1 MRLRLVAAMARLMA
15 KPDRISARSLDLS
28 SSFETAP
35 KRQAIET
42 SKICYDKGWYDIN
55 KRIRISEMAE
65 ELKIARATLPEHL
78 SRIESIIM
86 DDLLGSFT
94 NFRIS
99 PDEFELFKDMAVED
113 SKNLGFG
120 EDEQFKKLLQN
131 MHDNMEHEGVPED
144 DDYENE

>member
-1 MRLRLVAAMARLMA
+1 
-15 KPDRISARSLDLS
+15 
-28 SSFETAP
+28 
-35 KRQAIET
+35 
-42 SKICYDKGWYDIN
+42 
-55 KRIRISEMAE
+55 MAE
-65 ELKIARATLPEHL
+65 ELKIARATLAEHL

-120 EDEQFKKLLQN
+120 DDEQFKKLLKTCMKTWN
-131 MHDNMEHEGVPED
+131 MKEFKKMTIMKTNNCQLYISRDYSGQHEQPRQTTE
-144 DDYENE
+144 